1 MNKQELIEKIAE
13 SVKNEILSGN
23 YYRQVDNYGYTEY
36 DPYDK
41 DDAQGVANDIILD
54 LEEEL
59 DEPQITDEQAW
70 NKIAESY
77 PESAQSLRN
86 TLDNVVF
93 GKAGEPQKPV
103 VLQFVADWFEENKDN
118 LEFAIWELCVDPYN
132 AEAEPKIIDWIQC
145 TENKPIETL
154 IRMKDGYKVEKESLY
169 YVDFINNDEE
179 HKRLILDNDNG
190 KYSIVD
196 WSDNLIG
203 LVQEIF
209 TEEEIKSF
217 DERYWAFAVPVE
229 EVAE

>member
-1 MNKQELIEKIAE
+1 MNKQELIDKYNTKKANLRPYCPNRNRKEEQLKSTI
-13 SVKNEILSGN
+13 
-23 YYRQVDNYGYTEY
+23 YTNII
-36 DPYDK
+36 
-41 DDAQGVANDIILD
+41 DDLKQLD
-54 LEEEL
+54 
-59 DEPQITDEQAW
+59 
-70 NKIAESY
+70 
-77 PESAQSLRN
+77 
-86 TLDNVVF
+86 
-93 GKAGEPQKPV
+93 EPQKPV